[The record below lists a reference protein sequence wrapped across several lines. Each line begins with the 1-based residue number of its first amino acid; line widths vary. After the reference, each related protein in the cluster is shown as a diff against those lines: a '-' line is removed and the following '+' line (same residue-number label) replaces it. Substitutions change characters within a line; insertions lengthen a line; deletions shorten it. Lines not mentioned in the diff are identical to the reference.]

1 MQLLPSL
8 PIAIGMEKGLGQIA
22 GKGRGEI
29 MSQITTHILDTTKG
43 RPAQGVAIILY
54 QGITGGILATD
65 DYKDEETDIRWKEIS
80 RGITNTDGRIADLL
94 KNDIVLQI
102 GIYKMRFE
110 TENYFAKDNVITFY
124 PYVEIVFDITTNEHY
139 HIPLLINPFAYNTY
153 KGS

>member
-1 MQLLPSL
+1 
-8 PIAIGMEKGLGQIA
+8 
-22 GKGRGEI
+22 

-54 QGITGGILATD
+54 KGETD
-65 DYKDEETDIRWKEIS
+65 ASLPTDEYKDEQSDNGWTEIA
-80 RGITNTDGRIADLL
+80 RGMTNADGRIADLL
-94 KNDIVLQI
+94 KKDIVLQI

-110 TENYFAKDNVITFY
+110 TEDYFAKDNVVTFY
-124 PYVEIVFDITTNEHY
+124 PYVEIIFDITTEEHY